1 MAAQKPGQ
9 AEFVRWMGPLL
20 DALRALGGSAKPRE
34 CSDWIAEQ
42 FKLSDTQRE
51 ARTSSG
57 GERFHNQVQ
66 WARQYLVWEGLLDTA
81 KRGVWTLTPKG
92 NQLRLTPESSRE
104 LFLKWVAIHA
114 KNRQHKI
121 GTQPSTKEAAE
132 EDKVPEEMEEEAL
145 LAVLQSLPASGF
157 ERLCKRLLHEYG
169 FEKLVVTGRSRDQGI
184 DGIGVLRLNAFVVL
198 KVLFQCKRYKGSVGR
213 AEVGEFRNAM
223 LGRADKG
230 IFITTGYF
238 TSEAEKEANREGV
251 PPIELV
257 DGERLVE
264 LFQQKLLG
272 LRRREVFEV
281 DHSFFDQFRQ
291 AE

>member
-1 MAAQKPGQ
+1 
-9 AEFVRWMGPLL
+9 MGPLL
-20 DALRALGGSAKPRE
+20 DALRTLGGSAKPRE
-34 CSDWIAEQ
+34 CSDWIADK
-42 FKLSDTQRE
+42 FKLTDSQRE
-51 ARTSSG
+51 ARTSTG

-66 WARQYLVWEGLLDTA
+66 WARQYLVWEGLLDSER
-81 KRGVWTLTPKG
+81 RGVWTLTPRG
-92 NQLRLTPESSRE
+92 NQTHLTQETARE

-114 KNRQHKI
+114 KNRQPKSVAE
-121 GTQPSTKEAAE
+121 PKPKEDADVE
-132 EDKVPEEMEEEAL
+132 RIPEEVEEEAL
-145 LAVLQSLPASGF
+145 LTVLLSLPASGF

-169 FEKLVVTGRSRDQGI
+169 FEKLVVTGRSHDKGI
-184 DGIGVLRLNAFVVL
+184 DGNGVLRLKAFVVL
-198 KVLFQCKRYKGSVGR
+198 KVLFQCKRYKGAVGR

-238 TSEAEKEANREGV
+238 TAEAEKEANREGV

-264 LFQQKLLG
+264 LFQQKLIG

-281 DHSFFDQFRQ
+281 DHSFFDQFRTQ
-291 AE
+291 

>member
-1 MAAQKPGQ
+1 
-9 AEFVRWMGPLL
+9 V
-20 DALRALGGSAKPRE
+20 
-34 CSDWIAEQ
+34 
-42 FKLSDTQRE
+42 
-51 ARTSSG
+51 
-57 GERFHNQVQ
+57 
-66 WARQYLVWEGLLDTA
+66 
-81 KRGVWTLTPKG
+81 
-92 NQLRLTPESSRE
+92 
-104 LFLKWVAIHA
+104 
-114 KNRQHKI
+114 
-121 GTQPSTKEAAE
+121 KEAADE
-132 EDKVPEEMEEEAL
+132 EKVPEEVEEEAL
-145 LAVLQSLPASGF
+145 LAVLQSLPSSGF

-169 FEKLVVTGRSRDQGI
+169 FEKLVVTGRTHDQGI
-184 DGIGVLRLNAFVVL
+184 DGVGVLRLNAFVVL

-272 LRRREVFEV
+272 LRRREVFEI

-291 AE
+291 VQ